1 MWQAAW
7 PKAALWAQED
17 LELPD
22 LPWLFLAPVLLGLV
36 AAGVFAVLWAKRL
49 KQPEQPAHSDSLQEY
64 QQLLEKGE
72 LAPDEF
78 ERIRR
83 QIDAALSAPHEPKP
97 DEPTTEQRPASN
109 PPL

>member
-7 PKAALWAQED
+7 PKATLWAQEE

-64 QQLLEKGE
+64 QQLLEKGA

-83 QIDAALSAPHEPKP
+83 QMDAAPSAPCEPKP
-97 DEPTTEQRPASN
+97 VAPTTE
-109 PPL
+109 PPPSSEPHP